1 MAQIPSAIIFTVFTA
16 IVILFQLGLAI
27 GMPWGSASMGG
38 KFPGKDPEYNAEN
51 ERKYLQK
58 IINENLHQLE
68 QQRMEFLSKDF
79 NTGNNWWERDK
90 GLKMCML

>member
-1 MAQIPSAIIFTVFTA
+1 
-16 IVILFQLGLAI
+16 
-27 GMPWGSASMGG
+27 MGG

-79 NTGNNWWERDK
+79 NPETTVGKEIKD
-90 GLKMCML
+90 